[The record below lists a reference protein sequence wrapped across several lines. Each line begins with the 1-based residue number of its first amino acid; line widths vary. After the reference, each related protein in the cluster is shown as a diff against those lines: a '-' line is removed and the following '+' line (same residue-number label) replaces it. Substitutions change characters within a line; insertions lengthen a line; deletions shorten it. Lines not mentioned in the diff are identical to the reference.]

1 MVESLDVLDCIVG
14 QVQALEVYTFIQSF
28 DFRNFVFVKPQIFKL
43 AGILESLNG
52 KRRYLDMSDSTV
64 NESKRFEASKATDDV
79 HVAEILEDKFNG
91 VDFVDFLHV
100 AFFESVHAF
109 LREEKGTIRSR
120 REESDFFGMT
130 FSVFSY
136 FPKSICIYLNYL

>member
-43 AGILESLNG
+43 AGILES
-52 KRRYLDMSDSTV
+52 LDMSDSTV

-109 LREEKGTIRSR
+109 NQVQEGGVGFFRD
-120 REESDFFGMT
+120 DFLCF
-130 FSVFSY
+130 FL
-136 FPKSICIYLNYL
+136 FP